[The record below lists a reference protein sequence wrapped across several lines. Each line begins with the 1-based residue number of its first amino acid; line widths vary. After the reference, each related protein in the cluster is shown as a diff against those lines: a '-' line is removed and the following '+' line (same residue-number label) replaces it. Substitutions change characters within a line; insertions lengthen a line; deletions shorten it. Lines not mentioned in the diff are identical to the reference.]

1 VRRYVPGAGR
11 PSCRAAVQQ
20 YRRPRLPL
28 RQPDRPIHGGIDD
41 QRVKPS
47 RSPTNYPAASAVATV
62 TALMNGSSARL
73 DSMQFVEPWSI
84 STTWATGR
92 VLSLATEASLAGRQG
107 FVLAACRLR
116 PSMLAAQLAAASS
129 SQVATGFPSFLGG
142 GNVIQSK
149 RSWLDAPLHQR
160 LVSIAP
166 AVRSLRLPDAIH
178 EHARRSNENDSACRI
193 REHHFPIWLVSSLAA
208 GHLTSTAGEPA
219 ARRPYACA
227 CAGHQYGIMESLF
240 RLPILLHVLIF
251 SSE

>member
-1 VRRYVPGAGR
+1 MRRYVPGAGR
-11 PSCRAAVQQ
+11 PSCRAAVQ

-47 RSPTNYPAASAVATV
+47 RSPTNHPPASAVAAV

-84 STTWATGR
+84 STWATGR

-116 PSMLAAQLAAASS
+116 PSVLAAQLAAASS

-149 RSWLDAPLHQR
+149 AS
-160 LVSIAP
+160 
-166 AVRSLRLPDAIH
+166 
-178 EHARRSNENDSACRI
+178 
-193 REHHFPIWLVSSLAA
+193 
-208 GHLTSTAGEPA
+208 
-219 ARRPYACA
+219 
-227 CAGHQYGIMESLF
+227 
-240 RLPILLHVLIF
+240 F
-251 SSE
+251 SCF